1 MVASVAKQELKEDLM
16 SVDASIGDLIGAG
29 EAEAIAVKM
38 WHNLLNY
45 MAHLYLSSS

>member
-1 MVASVAKQELKEDLM
+1 MVASVAEQELKEDLVN
-16 SVDASIGDLIGAG
+16 VDASIGDLIGAR
-29 EAEAIAVKM
+29 EAEAMAGKM